1 MGSDIRRSDKL
12 GEVAEFDP
20 GSGLWNSLDS
30 QGSAMGKGFILIEFP
45 PVSPTEELK
54 GDVDEE
60 VTPLTG
66 GF

>member
-1 MGSDIRRSDKL
+1 
-12 GEVAEFDP
+12 
-20 GSGLWNSLDS
+20 
-30 QGSAMGKGFILIEFP
+30 MGKGFILIEFP